1 MPKNITP
8 DNALYRAAALCLRSE
23 QAEAD
28 IRKKLSTWG
37 IANCDAERIIA
48 RLIDEKYLDENRY
61 AHAFVRDK
69 FRFGGWGRIKIAYAM
84 RQKHISA
91 ESIEDALTEI
101 NEEDYI
107 ASLRQSLKSKLRS
120 LSGKETIQQRASLFR
135 FAASRGFE
143 PSIISKAITSLM
155 NGKNCDDTSDCDIYQ
170 EDNF

>member
-1 MPKNITP
+1 MRKNISP
-8 DNALYRAAALCLRSE
+8 ENALHRAAALCSRSE

-28 IRKKLSTWG
+28 IRKKLTSWG
-37 IANCDAERIIA
+37 IVPGDAEKIIS
-48 RLIDEKYLDENRY
+48 RLIEEKYLDEMRY

-91 ESIEDALTEI
+91 DCIADALTEI
-101 NEEDYI
+101 DETEYFN
-107 ASLRQSLKSKLRS
+107 SLLHALKSKL
-120 LSGKETIQQRASLFR
+120 LAIAGKEPFQQRAALFR

-143 PSIISKAITSLM
+143 PQTIGKAISSIM
-155 NGKNCDDTSDCDIYQ
+155 KISNCDDDSDLYQ